1 MSAIMSMIRP
11 VASHAK
17 VPLTPLRI
25 LVVEDERLQRA
36 HMVDLMTATGA
47 LVSEA
52 GTAHEAIKLAVE
64 TRPELIVLDGLL
76 PGMHGFE
83 VARIIRSIA
92 RDYHPRIVM
101 TTAVY
106 KATRY
111 QNEAKLR
118 YGVDEYL
125 CKPVDEK
132 ALAAIVKST
141 RSNQLAGITVH

>member
-1 MSAIMSMIRP
+1 MSAVMSMVSP
-11 VASHAK
+11 VPSHTR

-25 LVVEDERLQRA
+25 LVAEDERLQRA
-36 HMVDLMTATGA
+36 YMVDLMTATGA
-47 LVSEA
+47 RVSEA
-52 GTAHEAIKLAVE
+52 TTAHEAIKLAVQL
-64 TRPELIVLDGLL
+64 RPELILLDGLL

-83 VARIIRSIA
+83 VARFIRSID

-101 TTAVY
+101 ITAVY
-106 KATRY
+106 KQTRY

-125 CKPVDEK
+125 LKPIDEK

-141 RSNQLAGITVH
+141 RSAQLAH